1 MAETPNAAESLNEG
15 AQAAGSQ
22 GRRKT
27 ETGRV
32 VSNKMDKTVVVAV
45 ERRYLHPLYKK
56 FVKRTK
62 KYYADDQQNACNV
75 GDVVRIIET
84 RPLSRLKRW
93 RVGAILRKAR

>member
-1 MAETPNAAESLNEG
+1 MAEETPTTETTSE
-15 AQAAGSQ
+15 Q
-22 GRRKT
+22 GRRKAQV
-27 ETGRV
+27 GRV

-56 FVKRTK
+56 YVTRTNR
-62 KYYADDQQNACNV
+62 YYADDQQNACNV
-75 GDVVRIIET
+75 GDLVRIIET

>member
-1 MAETPNAAESLNEG
+1 MAETPTTPEATQQENPR
-15 AQAAGSQ
+15 

-27 ETGRV
+27 LVGRV
-32 VSNKMDKTVVVAV
+32 SSNKMDKTVVVAV

-56 FVKRTK
+56 YVTRTK
-62 KYYADDQQNACNV
+62 RYYAHDQENGCNV
-75 GDVVRIIET
+75 GDLVRIIET